1 MKLKYDF
8 HIRQI
13 ADEYILIPM
22 GSSALSFSGMVSTNE
37 VGAAICEA
45 LKQET
50 TYDAV
55 LERVCQEFSVD
66 RETAKADLDEF
77 LARLRKNDILS
88 E

>member
-22 GSSALSFSGMVSTNE
+22 GSSALTFSGMVSTNE

-55 LERVCQEFSVD
+55 LEYICQEFSVEK
-66 RETAKADLDEF
+66 ETAKTDLDEF
-77 LARLRKNDILS
+77 LARLRKIGILS

>member
-8 HIRQI
+8 QLREI
-13 ADEYILIPM
+13 AGEYILIPM

-37 VGAAICEA
+37 VGATICDA
-45 LKQET
+45 LKQDT

-55 LERVCQEFSVD
+55 LERVYQEFSVD
-66 RETAKADLDEF
+66 KETAKADLDEF
-77 LARLRKNDILS
+77 LARLRKADMLS